1 MEENKKDYPI
11 GKLIAQIILM
21 LVLAFGLLV
30 GVPFLGVMIWAM
42 GQDAKYERMEPQA
55 MEAAQA
61 YIAQQYPGND
71 FEIADIYH
79 NFKDNSFDVKVQSQS
94 SADTHFT
101 VKIADDTLEV
111 DYDSYEWAV
120 LKLGNTKERIIGD
133 YEAQAEAVLNTL
145 PGIDLVLADFVRDS
159 KQTSLERYSVD
170 LSMDSL
176 VLELDGE
183 YDAAALG
190 WDHGTLTLYFV
201 ETDENLT
208 IHRVLERLREVDA
221 AMTQAGVGYRVV
233 KIRLVNAPDWEET
246 RDFYVYDILRED
258 LYSEDPLAV
267 LQDKWETQ
275 EAKRQAQR
283 EN

>member
-11 GKLIAQIILM
+11 GKLIAQIILT

-55 MEAAQA
+55 LEVAQT

-71 FEIADIYH
+71 FEITNIYH
-79 NFKDNSFDVKVQSQS
+79 NFKDNSFDAKIQSQS

-190 WDHGTLTLYFV
+190 WDHGMLTLYFV

-208 IHRVLERLREVDA
+208 IHRLLERLREVDA

-233 KIRLVNAPDWEET
+233 KIRLVNAPDWEDT

-267 LQDKWETQ
+267 LQEKWETQ
-275 EAKRQAQR
+275 EAKRQAQK
-283 EN
+283 EK

>member
-11 GKLIAQIILM
+11 GKLIAQLVLT

-30 GVPFLGVMIWAM
+30 GVPFLGVMLWAM
-42 GQDAKYERMEPQA
+42 GQDAKHERMEPQA
-55 MEAAQA
+55 LEVAQA

-71 FEIADIYH
+71 FEITDIYH
-79 NFKDNSFDVKVQSQS
+79 NFKDNSFDAKIQSQS

-183 YDAAALG
+183 YDTAALG

-208 IHRVLERLREVDA
+208 IHRLLERLREVDA

-233 KIRLVNAPDWEET
+233 KIRLVNAPDWEDT
-246 RDFYVYDILRED
+246 QDFYVYDILRED

-267 LQDKWETQ
+267 LQEKWETQ
-275 EAKRQAQR
+275 EAKRQAQK